1 MYRVPPIQHARRKLE
16 NVMLSPHLGY
26 VSEENYRIFYR
37 DTVENVAAWL
47 AGAPVRVLNPE
58 AMT

>member
-1 MYRVPPIQHARRKLE
+1 LTAGPRV
-16 NVMLSPHLGY
+16 
-26 VSEENYRIFYR
+26 FYR

-58 AMT
+58 APA

>member
-1 MYRVPPIQHARRKLE
+1 VT
-16 NVMLSPHLGY
+16 LSPHLGY
-26 VSEENYRIFYR
+26 VNAENYRMFYR

-58 AMT
+58 ALA